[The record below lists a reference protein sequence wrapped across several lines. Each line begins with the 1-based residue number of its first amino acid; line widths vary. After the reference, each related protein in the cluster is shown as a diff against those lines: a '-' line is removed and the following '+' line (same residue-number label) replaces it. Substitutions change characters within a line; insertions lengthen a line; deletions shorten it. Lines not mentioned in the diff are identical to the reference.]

1 MFEYSPYN
9 EIKATPLGGGNRLSL
24 CPTSEHGMFAI
35 QKVREWETCPPL
47 KNVEISPLGFVSASD
62 LATASSRME
71 KVIDA
76 YHEGR
81 GAVADM
87 GLSATLT
94 FHLNTAG
101 SESKYIQLW
110 IERKNVTVHMCLLT
124 PIQAEGIATMFRS
137 VATF

>member
-9 EIKATPLGGGNRLSL
+9 EIKTAPLGGGNRLSL
-24 CPTSEHGMFAI
+24 CPTSEQDTFAI
-35 QKVREWETCPPL
+35 QKVREWETHPPL
-47 KNVEISPLGFVSASD
+47 KNVEIAPLGVTSVSELS
-62 LATASSRME
+62 TAYPRIE

-87 GLSATLT
+87 RLSATLT

-101 SESKYIQLW
+101 KKYIQLW
-110 IERKNVTVHMCLLT
+110 IERKNVTVHMCLLA
-124 PIQAEGIATMFRS
+124 PPWVEGIATMFRS